1 GTNLAGATRPWAMS
15 DIVGGKLPT
24 QLNGTSVKVNGK
36 DAFVCAISP
45 TQVNA
50 LTPPDDTTGDVTVQV
65 TNGPVAQSF
74 MTHLQRYSP
83 ALFATK
89 DNLLIAQ
96 HADFSLVTS
105 ASPAHPGE
113 TIMLYGAGFGPTD
126 PAVPAGQV
134 LAGVATI
141 PSPIKVRI
149 GGADVQPTFAGL
161 S

>member
-1 GTNLAGATRPWAMS
+1 
-15 DIVGGKLPT
+15 
-24 QLNGTSVKVNGK
+24 
-36 DAFVCAISP
+36 
-45 TQVNA
+45 
-50 LTPPDDTTGDVTVQV
+50 TVQV

-161 S
+161 SATGLYQLNVTIPLSAADGNLAVVATIGGASTPGSATIPVRK